1 MSTTETVVCGKIQE
15 GPMMSKEFE
24 KIFDSADL
32 ELLRLETDPFG
43 TNAYIVTCKQSGETV
58 LIDAPGNADLIE
70 NSLKGKALQYI
81 VITHGHMDHI
91 MALEELCDKLQAPVA
106 AHEDD
111 AGGLPVKPKV
121 VLKDGEIIE
130 CGKLKINVLHT
141 PGHTPGSLCL
151 KIGSILISGDTL
163 FPGGPG
169 KTGSPES
176 FATAIDSIK
185 RKVLN
190 LPDDTVII
198 PGHGASTTVG
208 KERPAIEAFLKRGY
222 AESLFGDVTW

>member
-1 MSTTETVVCGKIQE
+1 MGKI
-15 GPMMSKEFE
+15 FE
-24 KIFDSADL
+24 KVYDNADL

-43 TNAYIVTCKQSGETV
+43 TNAYILTCKQSGENV

-70 NSLKGKALQYI
+70 NRLKGKVLLYI

-91 MALEELCDKLQAPVA
+91 MALEELYGKLQAPVA

-111 AGGLPVKPKV
+111 AGGLPVKPKLL
-121 VLKDGEIIE
+121 LKDGDVIE
-130 CGKLKINVLHT
+130 CGELKIKVLHT

-151 KIGSILISGDTL
+151 YVGSILISGDTL

-169 KTGSPES
+169 KTGSPDS
-176 FATAIDSIK
+176 FALAIDSIK
-185 RKVLN
+185 RKILT
-190 LPDDTVII
+190 LPDETVII

-208 KERPAIEAFLKRGY
+208 KERPAIEAFLNRGY
-222 AESLFGDVTW
+222 DKTLCGDVTWQIS

>member
-1 MSTTETVVCGKIQE
+1 
-15 GPMMSKEFE
+15 MSKEFE
-24 KIFDSADL
+24 KIIDSADL
-32 ELLRLETDPFG
+32 ELFRLETDPFG
-43 TNAYIVTCKQSGETV
+43 TNAYILTCKQSGENV

-70 NSLKGKALQYI
+70 NWLKGRKVLYI

-91 MALEELCDKLQAPVA
+91 MALEELTDKLQAPVA

-111 AGGLPVKPKV
+111 AGGLPVEAK
-121 VLKDGEIIE
+121 LLLNDGDVIE

-151 KIGSILISGDTL
+151 KVGSILISGDAL

-176 FATAIDSIK
+176 FALAIDSIK
-185 RKVLN
+185 RKILT
-190 LPDDTVII
+190 LPDETVII

-208 KERPAIEAFLKRGY
+208 EERPAIEAFLERGY
-222 AESLFGDVTW
+222 DKALYGDVTWQSS